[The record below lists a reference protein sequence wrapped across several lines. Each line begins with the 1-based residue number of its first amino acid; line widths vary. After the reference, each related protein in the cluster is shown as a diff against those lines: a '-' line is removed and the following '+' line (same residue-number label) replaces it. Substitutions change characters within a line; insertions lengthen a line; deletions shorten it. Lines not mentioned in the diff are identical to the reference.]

1 VGLSVDAPERAKVA
15 QLFEEG
21 EPAFGSPE
29 WIPVGVSAEL
39 DDLAAEHRRLIA
51 ANAEAAREHAGLR
64 WRFEQEDEQRDEAER
79 AAIRS
84 GGDPEPVDLTPEDE
98 RRELLGE
105 ARRRHRLTIEALQEF
120 ATGEAVARIEELAP
134 GLLAEVAGRIAEA
147 EAKRAEAARLLAEA
161 ETEELAERRLQEWIE
176 RNSGLSKRKGFNRI
190 PRLRFIPWP
199 HLATFR
205 PRPKPQ
211 SQQPGG
217 DAFPGV
223 TSAAVERGRAFT
235 NEEIARSLNPHGEL
249 RDESAFYRDDSDA
262 DTTNPTEEG

>member
-1 VGLSVDAPERAKVA
+1 VA
-15 QLFEEG
+15 RLFEEG

-39 DDLAAEHRRLIA
+39 DDLAAEHRRLIE
-51 ANAEAAREHAGLR
+51 ANAEAAGENAGLR

-79 AAIRS
+79 VAIRS
-84 GGDPEPVDLTPEDE
+84 GGDPEPVDVTPAEQ
-98 RRELLGE
+98 RAELLGE

-134 GLLAEVAGRIAEA
+134 GLLGEVAGRIAEA

-161 ETEELAERRLQEWIE
+161 EAEELAERRLQEWIE
-176 RNSGLSKRKGFNRI
+176 RNGGLSKRKGFNRI
-190 PRLRFIPWP
+190 PRMRFIPWP
-199 HLATFR
+199 HLATFQ
-205 PRPKPQ
+205 PRREPQ
-211 SQQPGG
+211 PQPGG

-223 TSAAVERGRAFT
+223 TAAAVEPGRAFT

-249 RDESAFYRDDSDA
+249 RDESAFYRDGSDA
-262 DTTNPTEEG
+262 EMTNTEED